1 MQAVSGS
8 QLCLAGPLRLT
19 LPLGSLKKPSLQH
32 YLSATKRFFQGSR
45 GHFLQKERLRCAK
58 LQRMTSTVAADD
70 TTRLHVSLGGS
81 KSNVALVFSGIQ
93 CAELEI

>member
-19 LPLGSLKKPSLQH
+19 LPLGSLKKPGLQH
-32 YLSATKRFFQGSR
+32 YLTATKRFFQGRR
-45 GHFLQKERLRCAK
+45 GHFLQKERLRSAK
-58 LQRMTSTVAADD
+58 LQRMASTVAADD

-81 KSNVALVFSGIQ
+81 KANVALVFSGIQ